1 MVRMSVLEGPGMAE
15 WEHGPLERAA
25 TVGADAR
32 GPLTGTLTG
41 PATGPEL
48 SVAERT
54 ALADL
59 LAWARA
65 IDGADSYAGFTLCAW
80 ARARP
85 GSAVEALEDRLRRE
99 TNRIGVSDG

>member
-1 MVRMSVLEGPGMAE
+1 MAE

-32 GPLTGTLTG
+32 
-41 PATGPEL
+41 AL
-48 SVAERT
+48 SEVERA
-54 ALADL
+54 ALDAL
-59 LAWARA
+59 VTWARA
-65 IDGADSYAGFTLCAW
+65 IDGADSYVGFTLRAW

-85 GSAVEALEDRLRRE
+85 DSAVEVLEDRLRRE

>member
-25 TVGADAR
+25 TAGADAR

-41 PATGPEL
+41 PTTGPEL
-48 SVAERT
+48 SGAEHA

-59 LAWARA
+59 LAWVRA
-65 IDGADSYAGFTLCAW
+65 IDRADSYAGFTLRVW

-85 GSAVEALEDRLRRE
+85 DSAIKVLEDRLRCE

>member
-15 WEHGPLERAA
+15 REHGPLERAA
-25 TVGADAR
+25 TAGAGRRALSEVERAALDA
-32 GPLTGTLTG
+32 LVT
-41 PATGPEL
+41 
-48 SVAERT
+48 
-54 ALADL
+54 
-59 LAWARA
+59 WARA

-85 GSAVEALEDRLRRE
+85 DSAVEVLEDRLHRE